1 MPIKSDIVYPV
12 PFLTSFVP
20 YTDPTVEENIS
31 NMFSYNI
38 KESSEPVLV
47 EYFVGS
53 RNRLVY
59 GLEVSNLLQNASLEV
74 EMLYNQDLFMIDAGT
89 IPTITESGKASV
101 KILLTP
107 LQNKIFNVLLTPLIT
122 NTAIALATLSDNIQL
137 VVSLVPMGDVV
148 KKSNKTPLTQT
159 TLPST
164 IQIV

>member
-1 MPIKSDIVYPV
+1 MPIKSDIDYPV

-20 YTDPTVEENIS
+20 YTEPALEENIN
-31 NMFSYNI
+31 NMFSYSI
-38 KESSEPVLV
+38 KENAQPVLV

-53 RNRLVY
+53 PDRLVY
-59 GLEVSNLLQNASLEV
+59 TLEISNLLQNASLEF
-74 EMLYNQDLFMIDAGT
+74 EMLYNQSVFQIDAGIT
-89 IPTITESGKASV
+89 PTISASGKASI
-101 KILLTP
+101 KNLLSP
-107 LQNKIFNVLLTPLIT
+107 LQNKTFNILLTPLIT
-122 NTAIALATLSDNIQL
+122 NTATALSAVTDNIQL